1 MPIVVNIAIT
11 ALTKNK
17 ILKNFSTLIR
27 EFFETFMFV
36 DIMIP
41 IIEESNKTAKVL
53 NKLSLERV
61 LLYSSDNFIT
71 AISSPDIAPK
81 AIFFILAKINSILA
95 SFKLESDIAI
105 CCLKKWSI

>member
-1 MPIVVNIAIT
+1 
-11 ALTKNK
+11 
-17 ILKNFSTLIR
+17 
-27 EFFETFMFV
+27 
-36 DIMIP
+36 MIP

-61 LLYSSDNFIT
+61 LLYSSDNFMT
-71 AISSPDIAPK
+71 AISSLDIAPK